1 MIEQNFR
8 LNDLRRLTLLVI
20 VLKDTTFIYGTDFF
34 ARVLKYQIFDK
45 TYLSKSFYQNNLRE
59 IETGEKFRG
68 LILEIPEKESDFAKI
83 LLTKRVKNT
92 HNIQVKTE
100 LNRIHQSVCRQ
111 CKGKGFADWIEDV
124 VEIDWHTSC
133 SPSDLQLT
141 NSLMKKTYIKFNYH
155 NDVTIFYRNRNLQ
168 HEYMQECQI
177 CPNCDGVGFDGSML
191 EHFIP
196 YPIIEHMMHSVKQ
209 VLDFGLMS
217 AVQLF
222 EDDDS

>member
-20 VLKDTTFIYGTDFF
+20 TLKDTTFIYGTDFF
-34 ARVLKYQIFDK
+34 ARVLKFQIFDK

-68 LILEIPEKESDFAKI
+68 LILEIPEKECEFAQI
-83 LLTKRVKNT
+83 LLSKRVKDT
-92 HNIQVKTE
+92 HKIQVKTE
-100 LNRIHQSVCRQ
+100 LNRIHLSVCRQ
-111 CKGKGFADWIEDV
+111 CKGKGFADWIEDI

-141 NSLMKKTYIKFNYH
+141 NSLMKKTYIPFHYH
-155 NDVTIFYRNRNLQ
+155 NDVTVFYRNRNLN
-168 HEYMQECQI
+168 HPYIQECQI

-191 EHFIP
+191 ETFIP
-196 YPIIEHMMHSVKQ
+196 YPVIDHMMPSVRQ
-209 VLDFGLMS
+209 LLEFALMP
-217 AVQLF
+217 AERLI
-222 EDDDS
+222 DDDS